1 MKLFRTHLCH
11 GLLVD
16 LSVIGAIGT
25 HVYQSF
31 ESGNPHD
38 AEISLQATLFSRDL
52 QQIVVT
58 LAEPVRVPW
67 ERRHDPHPHQ
77 AAAKQ
82 RLAALAD
89 AWGDYLGEPRASHE

>member
-1 MKLFRTHLCH
+1 MKPPRIHLCH

-82 RLAALAD
+82 RLAALAE
-89 AWGDYLGEPRASHE
+89 AWQEYHAHE